1 MSLQLCPTLCD
12 PVDCSP
18 PDSFVQGILQI
29 RIPAWV
35 PSSRESSRPRDR
47 AASPALAGGGFFST
61 STTWEAHFYLFN
73 TKNILY
79 WDIVN

>member
-29 RIPAWV
+29 RIPEWV
-35 PSSRESSRPRDR
+35 PSSRESSRPRDQ
-47 AASPALAGGGFFST
+47 AALAGGGFFST
-61 STTWEAHFYLFN
+61 STTSEAHFYLFN

-79 WDIVN
+79 RDIVN